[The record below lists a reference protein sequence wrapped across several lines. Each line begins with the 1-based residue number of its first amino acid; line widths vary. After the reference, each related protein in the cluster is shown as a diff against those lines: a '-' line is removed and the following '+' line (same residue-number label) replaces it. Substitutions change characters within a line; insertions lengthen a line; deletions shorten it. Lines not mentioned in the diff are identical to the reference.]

1 MTDLDKLL
9 QGDFIPKDNPAQIE
23 ALQRSFVEDRPSVVQ
38 IDNIQNPATR
48 EMIRK
53 WDALFPKKD

>member
-1 MTDLDKLL
+1 MTDLERLL
-9 QGDFIPKDNPAQIE
+9 QGDYIPKDPVQVQ
-23 ALQRSFVEDRPSVVQ
+23 ALQQAFVAERPTAAR
-38 IDNIQNPATR
+38 IDDIKDPATR